1 MSEKTK
7 TVSPH
12 DIRFLSRESA
22 EKLWVIRRRCERYWE
37 MVRRYRAGEAF
48 PAWGHKSLYGDSEP
62 DKWADEDTLQ
72 PEADVD
78 WLLAIIDELIILH
91 QSREQRLADSEHKRR
106 ELERGRP

>member
-1 MSEKTK
+1 MSER

-12 DIRFLSRESA
+12 DIRFLARDSA
-22 EKLWVIRRRCERYWE
+22 EKLWVIRRRCERYWGD
-37 MVRRYRAGEAF
+37 VRRFSNNLQSPPHYGRRAKT
-48 PAWGHKSLYGDSEP
+48 WGR
-62 DKWADEDTLQ
+62 EDANT

-78 WLLAIIDELIILH
+78 WLIQIIDELLILH